1 MTEGASEQSRGV
13 GGISYRAAA
22 WLAWSLCEV
31 SLVLIAGTMVFLVLN
46 GGTVQDWVFL
56 GGMVSTAIVGGL
68 VASRRPGNPVGWF
81 FVVSAVSLALQVLT
95 SEYAQYGLI
104 TNPGSIPAAR
114 IMAWPQTWLWV
125 PGIVLVLIF
134 LPLYFPNGRL
144 LSRRWRRVVWL
155 AVALCVLAAVN
166 TAFLRKVADVNTGI
180 ENPLAIEVPAS
191 AISLIETVP
200 DGLLTAVAVV
210 SATSLVV
217 RFLRSRGEERQQMK
231 WLAYAVALM
240 PILIILGYLT
250 PLLDLATGLVFAA
263 IPIAVGVAVL
273 RYRLYEIDLII
284 NRTLVY
290 GSLTVLLAAT
300 YFGGVVGLQYVFRAL
315 TGQGSTLAVVASTLA
330 IAALFNPLRRR
341 IQAFVDKR
349 FYRSKYDA
357 RKTLEAFSAKLRDET
372 DLEALNDDL
381 VGVVRETM
389 QPSHASLW
397 LRPETSAKGEQEE

>member
-68 VASRRPGNPVGWF
+68 VASRRPGKPVGWF

-341 IQAFVDKR
+341 IQAFVDRR
-349 FYRSKYDA
+349 FYRRKYDA
-357 RKTLEAFSAKLRDET
+357 RKTLEAFSSKLRDET
-372 DLEALNDDL
+372 DLQALNDDL
-381 VGVVRETM
+381 VAVVAETM
-389 QPSHASLW
+389 QPAHVSMW
-397 LRPETSAKGEQEE
+397 LRPSEGTRNSK

>member
-341 IQAFVDKR
+341 IQAFVDRR
-349 FYRSKYDA
+349 FYRRKYDA
-357 RKTLEAFSAKLRDET
+357 RKTLEAFSSKLRDET
-372 DLEALNDDL
+372 DLQALNDDL
-381 VGVVRETM
+381 VAVVAETM
-389 QPSHASLW
+389 QPAHVSMW
-397 LRPETSAKGEQEE
+397 LRPSEGTRNSK